1 MCRALHRGDANRCG
15 YALTNDPLRCI
26 FAVVS
31 HENEER
37 TKMLYESGAYISRGP
52 KGKTIRRAVDYEN
65 SRDAL
70 VKSTNAIIVAMGYG
84 VVSIWTM
91 GVVCTAGIVVE
102 H

>member
-1 MCRALHRGDANRCG
+1 MLTGAVTDKRSFALYFR
-15 YALTNDPLRCI
+15 L
-26 FAVVS
+26 VS

-37 TKMLYESGAYISRGP
+37 TKMLYESGAYVSRGP

-70 VKSTNAIIVAMGYG
+70 VKSTNAIIVATGYG
-84 VVSIWTM
+84 IMSIWM
-91 GVVCTAGIVVE
+91 GVVRTAGIVVE